1 MAITEV
7 KNNVNINTSK
17 IEFICPVCKAKK
29 FLDVPKSVIAEAK
42 QLTTMSIAR
51 GLVCAHQFQAFVDKN
66 YQVRGYQRV
75 DFEIENNKKQENNSN
90 LSYSRQDDNEIFDN
104 LVLEGNYLEYKPKEI
119 KKNISLHLKNQ
130 KNDSQ
135 KKKMSLED
143 IYNEFWEFIDENN
156 EKFRIFINND
166 LRRNQ
171 NPLLY

>member
-1 MAITEV
+1 MAITEA
-7 KNNVNINTSK
+7 KNNVNINNSK
-17 IEFICPVCKAKK
+17 IKFICPVCKAKK
-29 FLDVPKSVIAEAK
+29 LLDVPKSVIVDAK

-51 GLVCAHQFQAFVDKN
+51 GLVCDHQFQAFVDKN
-66 YQVRGYQRV
+66 CQVRGYQRV
-75 DFEIENNKKQENNSN
+75 DFEIENKTKRVNNSN
-90 LSYSRQDDNEIFDN
+90 LNYSKQDDNEVFDR

-119 KKNISLHLKNQ
+119 KVNTNFHLRNQ
-130 KNDSQ
+130 KNNSQ

-171 NPLLY
+171 NPPLY

>member
-7 KNNVNINTSK
+7 KKNTNLDKTK
-17 IEFICPVCKAKK
+17 IGFICPVCKTRK

-51 GLVCAHQFQAFVDKN
+51 GLVCDHQFQAFVDKN
-66 YQVRGYQRV
+66 FQVRGYQRV
-75 DFEIENNKKQENNSN
+75 DFEIENLANLVNNSN
-90 LSYSRQDDNEIFDN
+90 LNASRQDDNDLFEN

-119 KKNISLHLKNQ
+119 QNHTETTLKNQ
-130 KNDSQ
+130 KVDSH
-135 KKKMSLED
+135 KKDMSLED

-156 EKFRIFINND
+156 EKFSGFINKD
-166 LRRNQ
+166 LRRSQ